1 MISLDEAK
9 AISDLPEVQRQLDDF
24 DANAQDAAYV
34 RARLVCE
41 IVNAYKRS
49 LREFPQE
56 RSVGRMGDMAPPGRS
71 HMTVGFDADS
81 DVCVS
86 IWDQEHAQHGALAGI
101 EFCTSFGGGRSPRTR
116 DALVA
121 LMVAMEA
128 DNAACPQ
135 KQWPPVEGR
144 NL

>member
-9 AISDLPEVQRQLDDF
+9 VILQSLEVQRELDHF
-24 DANAQDAAYV
+24 DANAEDGAYV
-34 RARLVCE
+34 RTRLVRE

-49 LREFPQE
+49 LREFPRD

-71 HMTVGFDADS
+71 HMTVMFDADS

-128 DNAACPQ
+128 DNAECPQ